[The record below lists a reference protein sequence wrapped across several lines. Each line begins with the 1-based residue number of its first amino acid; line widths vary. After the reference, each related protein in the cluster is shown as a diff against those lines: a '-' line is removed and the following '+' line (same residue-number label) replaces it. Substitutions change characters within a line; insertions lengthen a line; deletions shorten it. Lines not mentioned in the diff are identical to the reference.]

1 MAPRVEW
8 AHSLGFRFRAG
19 LVLMN
24 ADLPKPEREG
34 PTGGGSPG
42 SPEAVGRRRVRL
54 SVRGRVLASV
64 LVMSALGMAVTG
76 GTAFLVQDRL
86 INAGITVALEEEV
99 EEFRRMEADGVDPET
114 GRPFSSVERLLQFA
128 IQGNVPHR
136 NETYLTLLD
145 GDVLGHEGGV
155 RPIELESEAAIS
167 AAVADAAPLG
177 RVVLR
182 DVQTSAGRA
191 RVAIVPVAVAGDE
204 ASGTYVMA
212 FAVDRG
218 RDDLVRVARIYL
230 LVSIAALLLVGVVG
244 WLVAGRLLSPLRTL
258 REASQRINDT
268 DLTERIPVQGNDDVS
283 DLTRT
288 YNQML
293 DRLQTAIDT
302 QRRFL
307 DDAGHELRTPLT
319 ILRGNLEVLDP
330 ADPVDVTET
339 RSLLLDEIDR
349 MTRMVEDLI
358 LLSKAQR
365 PDFLV
370 TGPID
375 LAPFTEDLVD
385 KARTLGDR
393 DWKLAEHGEAQFV
406 GDAHRLTQAMLELAL
421 NAVKFSA
428 PGSAIAIGGRAT
440 AGEVRLWV
448 RDEGVGI
455 AAAEV
460 DHVFHRFGRV
470 SSSLGVEG
478 SGLGLSIVAAIAEAH
493 HGRVDVDSDP
503 GIGSTFTIVLPREH
517 QEDGP
522 AFQAGATHRSGE
534 VPAPWRVE
542 PLVPD
547 RAATGGMP

>member
-8 AHSLGFRFRAG
+8 AHSLGSRLRVGLVAMRAG
-19 LVLMN
+19 SPQPV
-24 ADLPKPEREG
+24 REG
-34 PTGGGSPG
+34 ASVGGSPEG
-42 SPEAVGRRRVRL
+42 PGGAGRRRVRL

-64 LVMSALGMAVTG
+64 LAMSALGMAVTG

-99 EEFRRMEADGVDPET
+99 EEFRRMEADGVDPQT
-114 GRPFSSVERLLQFA
+114 GRPFTSVERLLQFA

-136 NETYLTLLD
+136 NETYLTLLE
-145 GDVLGHEGGV
+145 GTVLGHEGGV

-167 AAVADAAPLG
+167 TAVAEAAPRG
-177 RVVLR
+177 KVVIR

-191 RVAIVPVAVAGDE
+191 RVAIVPVAVAGDP

-218 RDDLVRVARIYL
+218 REDLVRVARIYL
-230 LVSIAALLLVGVVG
+230 LVSLGALLLVGVVG
-244 WLVAGRLLSPLRTL
+244 WLVAGRLLKPLRTL

-349 MTRMVEDLI
+349 MGRMVEDLI

-370 TGPID
+370 TATID
-375 LAPFTEDLVD
+375 LAPFTADLVD

-393 DWKLAEHGEAQFV
+393 DWELAEPGDAQFV
-406 GDAHRLTQAMLELAL
+406 GDAQRLTQAMLELAH
-421 NAVKFSA
+421 NAVKFSTT
-428 PGSAIAIGGRAT
+428 GSAITIGSRAT
-440 AGEVRLWV
+440 PGEVRLWV

-455 AAAEV
+455 AAPEI
-460 DHVFHRFGRV
+460 DHVLQRFGRA

-493 HGRVDVDSDP
+493 HGRVDVDSIP
-503 GIGSTFTIVLPREH
+503 AVGSTFTIVLPRGP
-517 QEDGP
+517 QEDGS
-522 AFQAGATHRSGE
+522 AVQSGATHRSGD
-534 VPAPWRVE
+534 PAPWRIE

-547 RAATGGMP
+547 RATTGGMP

>member
-1 MAPRVEW
+1 MSEGSPQSVRGGP
-8 AHSLGFRFRAG
+8 SAG
-19 LVLMN
+19 GSS
-24 ADLPKPEREG
+24 EG
-34 PTGGGSPG
+34 PGGAGPK
-42 SPEAVGRRRVRL
+42 RVRL

-64 LVMSALGMAVTG
+64 LAMSALGMAVTG

-86 INAGITVALEEEV
+86 INAGITVALEQEV
-99 EEFRRMEADGVDPET
+99 EEFRRMEVDGVDPQT
-114 GRPFSSVERLLQFA
+114 GRPFTSVERLLQVA

-145 GDVLGHEGGV
+145 GDVLAHEGGV

-177 RVVLR
+177 RVVIR

-191 RVAIVPVAVAGDE
+191 RVAIVPVAVADDP

-230 LVSIAALLLVGVVG
+230 LVSLGALLLVGVVG
-244 WLVAGRLLSPLRTL
+244 WVVAGRLLSPLRTL

-268 DLTERIPVQGNDDVS
+268 DLTERIPVQGRDDVS

-339 RSLLLDEIDR
+339 RSMLLDEIDR
-349 MTRMVEDLI
+349 MGRMVEDLI

-370 TGPID
+370 TGSID
-375 LAPFTEDLVD
+375 LARFTEDLLD

-393 DWKLAEHGEAQFV
+393 DWDLAERGDAQFV
-406 GDAHRLTQAMLELAL
+406 GDAHRLTQAMLELAH
-421 NAVKFSA
+421 NAVKFSTT
-428 PGSAIAIGGRAT
+428 GSAIALGGRAT
-440 AGEVRLWV
+440 DGEVRLWV

-460 DHVFHRFGRV
+460 DHVFHRFARA
-470 SSSLGVEG
+470 SSSRGVEG

-493 HGRVDVDSDP
+493 HGRIDVHSDP
-503 GIGSTFTIVLPREH
+503 GVGSTFTIVLPQGP

-522 AFQAGATHRSGE
+522 AFKAGARHL
-534 VPAPWRVE
+534 PAESAATSRIE
-542 PLVPD
+542 PLVPH
-547 RAATGGMP
+547 RAATGDAP